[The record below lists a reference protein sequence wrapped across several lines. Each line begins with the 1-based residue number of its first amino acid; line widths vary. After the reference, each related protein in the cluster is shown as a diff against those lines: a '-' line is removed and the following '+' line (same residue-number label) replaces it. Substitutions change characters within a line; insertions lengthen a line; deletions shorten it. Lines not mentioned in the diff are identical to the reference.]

1 MRNAHLSPAIILSI
15 SLLALLPSCS
25 SGGDQEGLEGQIKL
39 AANLFLFGFIG
50 RPSFAAF
57 PTSTTDLETVDGR
70 FFLKDT
76 GRYEMRRSTGVLL
89 SEDEYALYEEGAL
102 SIAVPTS
109 TSTSVYGGGYGRE
122 GGTGDV
128 FLTDRIGAGVGLYV
142 GAPLV
147 QGPAD
152 LPASVGEWH
161 VFTLHALLAPAGSV
175 PDEDLVGVAFGGR
188 LTLAADGSFA
198 GTGTESE
205 SGNVTIRGAAGD
217 FQAFVDG
224 QFALEIEYDP
234 PTRPDYQRGFVAGGS
249 ARFIAGVD
257 EDTGGTDAAAG
268 LVLLMKRRSA
278 AFAAADVVGKY
289 RLGMQTIFLR
299 PDASGS
305 DASLGQLELKADLS
319 FRIDATNN
327 LGQAFSYAGNY
338 TAAEDGALVFT
349 VTGTNETWY
358 GAFDDNYDTVVFVD
372 PFKEIRSS
380 LQKELNLGMAL
391 RVKIVP

>member
-39 AANLFLFGFIG
+39 AANHYLFGFIG

-89 SEDEYALYEEGAL
+89 SEDEYALYEEGVL

-109 TSTSVYGGGYGRE
+109 TSTIVYGGGYGRE

-147 QGPAD
+147 QGPAN

-175 PDEDLVGVAFGGR
+175 PDEDLVGIGFGGR

-205 SGNVTIRGAAGD
+205 SGNVSIHGAAGD

-224 QFALEIEYDP
+224 QFAFEIEFDP
-234 PTRPDYQRGFVAGGS
+234 LTRPDYQRGFVAGGS